1 MSKRKIVGISLAIII
16 LVAASFFVGTLY
28 SPYGKFIVEKTL
40 DAGVIDSRSGLPQ
53 VTEPPPTTEERTV
66 IYNAQVSLETG
77 EVQGVLLKIR
87 ALAEGYGGYVSSSS
101 RTKDTAQI
109 TIRVPKDKFRMAIQE
124 IEGYGK
130 VLDERTTSEDVTERY
145 IDLKARLGNL
155 QKQEKRLH
163 EILAMAKT
171 VDEIIRVEKE
181 LERVRGAIESLQGQI
196 NYLERSVAMSVI
208 TVRLT
213 EPPPPFTP
221 PGMNW
226 KETFET
232 ALKGLFAVIR
242 GLIIIVVSVSP
253 FVVIGLSAYM
263 YRRRKRQKQ
272 ATTAK

>member
-53 VTEPPPTTEERTV
+53 VTEPPPTTEERMV

-253 FVVIGLSAYM
+253 FVVIGLSVYM
-263 YRRRKRQKQ
+263 YRKRRQKQ

>member
-1 MSKRKIVGISLAIII
+1 MSKRKMVGISLAIII